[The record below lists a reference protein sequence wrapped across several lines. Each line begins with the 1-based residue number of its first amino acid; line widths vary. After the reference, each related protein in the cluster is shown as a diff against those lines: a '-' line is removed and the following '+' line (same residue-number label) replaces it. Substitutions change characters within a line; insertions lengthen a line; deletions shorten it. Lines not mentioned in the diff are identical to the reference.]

1 MFPNNQEPHKTAYTV
16 TVDYKHGTTTGISAH
31 DRALTSRKLAD
42 FKTAGEH
49 DFTRPGH
56 LCPLR
61 YTEGGVRVRMGHT
74 EASVDLAIAAG
85 LPPVALLCELVDP
98 DSPTG
103 AIASRDACLKFAQ
116 QHGLKVVSIA
126 ALKKWREEREG
137 PLKSQDALVNG
148 KSMDEIRGVKLD
160 EQKVVGP
167 QGSKA

>member
-1 MFPNNQEPHKTAYTV
+1 MMFPNNQEPNKTAYTV

-42 FKTAGEH
+42 ESSTEN

-61 YTEGGVRVRMGHT
+61 YTQGGVRVRMGHT

-98 DSPTG
+98 DAEDGS
-103 AIASRDACLKFAQ
+103 IASRDACLKFAK
-116 QHGLKVVSIA
+116 QHQLKVISIA
-126 ALKKWREEREG
+126 ALKKWREDREG
-137 PLKSQDALVNG
+137 PLDVNLG
-148 KSMDEIRGVKLD
+148 GDKERGVQL
-160 EQKVVGP
+160 EQQEVVGP
-167 QGSKA
+167 SKE